1 MRREKNLFNGQLS
14 KTDESHRLT
23 GASSVNH
30 TQDKQK
36 TNIKTS
42 GFKWRKPKKTLKA
55 ARELPNNTQSRTV
68 WMIELTTKKAR
79 IQSNDF
85 NYFKFG
91 KKKLAVQNFINSVNT
106 FPNIYSKEADNIH
119 CQQTCKTRN
128 AEEQLSEQRNVRD
141 VEQQ

>member
-1 MRREKNLFNGQLS
+1 MEKTKENLEGSQRTA
-14 KTDESHRLT
+14 KQY
-23 GASSVNH
+23 SV
-30 TQDKQK
+30 K
-36 TNIKTS
+36 NI
-42 GFKWRKPKKTLKA
+42 
-55 ARELPNNTQSRTV
+55 Q
-68 WMIELTTKKAR
+68 MIELTTKKAR

-85 NYFKFG
+85 NYFKWG

-128 AEEQLSEQRNVRD
+128 AEEQLSEQRNIRD